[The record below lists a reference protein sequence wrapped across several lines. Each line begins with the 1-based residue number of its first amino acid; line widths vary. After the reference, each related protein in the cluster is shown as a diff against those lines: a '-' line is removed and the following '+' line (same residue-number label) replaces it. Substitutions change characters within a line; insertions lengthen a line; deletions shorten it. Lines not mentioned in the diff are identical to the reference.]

1 MSSMSEQVCED
12 ADRWQMGI
20 KNGQETMKLIKTI
33 YRRIFATEDLLNNA
47 DSRKGLQSTEKR
59 INNLYL
65 RLERPLSTMTKIL
78 ESLTKVRDNTARMLN
93 RLTLWMDDEIVA
105 AHRILPNLKSSQ
117 LLTVLQL
124 LRQRYDAEWEVK
136 EMVVNDLEHINNS
149 YELDILVDGWDICKH
164 AGGLEFAKSLRNH
177 YRVVGRTQPSFTK
190 KFHYI

>member
-1 MSSMSEQVCED
+1 MSEQVCED

-65 RLERPLSTMTKIL
+65 RLERPLATMTKIL

-136 EMVVNDLEHINNS
+136 EMVVSKYGIVRIFLYKFLNLLKVILEKTIEHNIF
-149 YELDILVDGWDICKH
+149 D
-164 AGGLEFAKSLRNH
+164 F
-177 YRVVGRTQPSFTK
+177 
-190 KFHYI
+190 

>member
-1 MSSMSEQVCED
+1 MSEQVCED

-20 KNGQETMKLIKTI
+20 KNGQEAMKRIKTI

-65 RLERPLSTMTKIL
+65 RLERPLATMTKIL

-136 EMVVNDLEHINNS
+136 EMVVSKYGI
-149 YELDILVDGWDICKH
+149 
-164 AGGLEFAKSLRNH
+164 GLCANVL
-177 YRVVGRTQPSFTK
+177 
-190 KFHYI
+190 KF